1 MNVFI
6 RLFLIFLLPFCL
18 NGQRFIAEIN
28 LEAPRVNP
36 GHQKDLPTL
45 QTAIEQYINTNSF
58 SPEAYEY
65 QIKFRIQVFI
75 ENIDVSGSETMYHA
89 QAVFTNDYDQRYVE
103 ANWKFPFNSGENLYR
118 SGIFHPLSGMID
130 FYGYLIMA
138 NELDGIELNSGSAL
152 FDRANEMIDLALSSS
167 RWSSGWSGRKQMLR
181 EISGNYQLRKA
192 RLRWNEA
199 VWAIEDGDLSAS
211 KAALKDAMS
220 NLKNIIDYKSR
231 DKYTR
236 VFIDS
241 RYQDAKYFYHAY
253 RDTFF
258 LPYFRQFSPENN
270 AYFDQIIK

>member
-1 MNVFI
+1 MIQFYKAALV
-6 RLFLIFLLPFCL
+6 FLLPALLAAQTFV
-18 NGQRFIAEIN
+18 AEIN

-45 QTAIEQYINTNSF
+45 QTAIENYINTNSF
-58 SPEAYEY
+58 GPEAYNY
-65 QIKFRIQVFI
+65 QVKFRIQIFVDH
-75 ENIDVSGSETMYHA
+75 IDLSGSETMYHA

-103 ANWKFPFNSGENLYR
+103 GNWKFPFSSGENLYR

-138 NELDGIELNSGSAL
+138 NELDGIELNSGSGL
-152 FDRANEMIDLALSSS
+152 FDKANEVIDLALSSS
-167 RWSSGWSGRKQMLR
+167 RWSSGWSSRKQMLR

-199 VWAIEDGDLSAS
+199 LWAIEDADIPAS

-220 NLKNIIDYKSR
+220 NLKSIIDYKSK

-241 RYQDAKYFYHAY
+241 RYQDAKYFYQAY
-253 RDTFF
+253 KDTFF
-258 LPYFRQFSPENN
+258 LPDFRQLSLENN
-270 AYFDQIIK
+270 AYFDQIVK